1 MEASCRKAL
10 ELGLPAIA
18 FTEHADFVEVH
29 NGQHPVDVAGYLEA
43 VERCRAA
50 FPGLRILTGVE
61 LGEPHW
67 FPERTAATLGAGDL
81 DRVLGSVHCVRI
93 DGRPVDMSQRVL
105 TPELAHALMRDY
117 LRETLALVES
127 GQPFQVLAHLD
138 YPKRYWPHRELP
150 FRESDYEEEYRAVL
164 RATARREAV
173 LEVNTTRGVDH
184 SRGLCPGRVVLSWW
198 RDEGGRAVSFG
209 SDAHE
214 PAKVAAGFEAAAK
227 VVEAAGFKPA
237 KEPTDFWRR

>member
-29 NGQHPVDVAGYLEA
+29 NGQHPVEVAGYLEA

-67 FPERTAATLGAGDL
+67 FPERTAATLGAGEL
-81 DRVLGSVHCVRI
+81 DRVLGSVHCVRT
-93 DGRPVDMSQRVL
+93 DDRPVDMSQRVL